1 MHSPSH
7 LVIITVL
14 KEETRKTQKGQA
26 NAVPKPHQ
34 YVHPWPQT
42 PHAKATISLKENDKG
57 IVPRPKGVYQLLR
70 RTSVENVDLE
80 NLLSVHLGWLPTI
93 QVRHYPHADQ
103 YNPQHRSEGCG
114 FI

>member
-7 LVIITVL
+7 LVIITVV
-14 KEETRKTQKGQA
+14 KEGTRKTQKGQA
-26 NAVPKPHQ
+26 NAVPKPHR

-42 PHAKATISLKENDKG
+42 PHAKATTSVKENDKG
-57 IVPRPKGVYQLLR
+57 YCSAAEGLYQLLGR
-70 RTSVENVDLE
+70 SSVEYVHLA

-103 YNPQHRSEGCG
+103 YNSQHRSVGCG